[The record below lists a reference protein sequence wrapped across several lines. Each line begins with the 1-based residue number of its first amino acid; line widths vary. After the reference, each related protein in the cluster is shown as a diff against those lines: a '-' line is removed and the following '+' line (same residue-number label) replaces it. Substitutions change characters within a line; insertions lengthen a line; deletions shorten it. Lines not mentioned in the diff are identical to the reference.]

1 MDEGGLI
8 AFNIGSADKSQ
19 LKKTEAQLKAGLDS
33 VKFVADLVEEQ
44 SQVIF
49 AARGI
54 IE

>member
-8 AFNIGSADKSQ
+8 AFNIDSADKAQ